1 MNIAYLILAHG
12 NPRHLQRLVDA
23 LTSRTAR
30 FFIHVD
36 RKADLSRFAALER
49 PGVTFCDRR
58 IHCAWGNRS
67 LVDATNVLID
77 TTLASS
83 SPFDYYVL
91 LSGAC
96 YPIKSNRTIEAFL
109 AASDGT
115 EFIQTIPL
123 PNAEYGKP
131 IERLTRY
138 FITRERPFAR
148 FKWAFQSWLHR
159 VLPPRDYERR
169 FGALRPVGGSQWWAL
184 THDALVYARR
194 FIDEHAALYDFCR
207 HVDCPDELV
216 FQTALWNSPF
226 REKLGH
232 CLTFTHWT
240 PGKMG
245 PDPIDERLLDHFR
258 SPRVVDSEA
267 NNAPGEKR
275 EVLFAR
281 KFTDASAGV
290 VSELDAIREA
300 YSPDR

>member
-12 NPRHLQRLVDA
+12 NPDHLRRLIDA
-23 LTSRTAR
+23 LTTGTSR
-30 FFIHVD
+30 FFVHVD
-36 RKADLSRFAALER
+36 RKADLARFASLER
-49 PGVTFCDRR
+49 PGVTICRRR
-58 IHCAWGNRS
+58 IDCAWGNRS
-67 LVDATNVLID
+67 LVDATNVVID
-77 TTLASS
+77 AALAST
-83 SPFDYYVL
+83 PPADYYVL

-96 YPIKSNRTIEAFL
+96 YPLKSNRYIEAFL
-109 AASDGT
+109 SAHAGT
-115 EFIQTIPL
+115 EFIETIPM

-184 THDALVYARR
+184 THDALVHARR

-226 REKLGH
+226 REKLSH
-232 CLTFTHWT
+232 SLTFTHWT

-245 PDPIDERLLDHFR
+245 PDPIDERLLARFQAT
-258 SPRVVDSEA
+258 RVVDSEA
-267 NNAPGEKR
+267 NNSPHEKR

-281 KFTDASAGV
+281 KFTDASSGLVAK
-290 VSELDAIREA
+290 LDAIREA
-300 YSPDR
+300 YSPAP